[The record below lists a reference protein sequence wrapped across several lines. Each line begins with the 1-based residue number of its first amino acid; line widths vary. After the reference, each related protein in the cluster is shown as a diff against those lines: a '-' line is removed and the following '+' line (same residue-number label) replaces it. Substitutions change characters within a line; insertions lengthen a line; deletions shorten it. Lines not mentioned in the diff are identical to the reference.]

1 MALTFDLILDT
12 SRLKVDGKPLGA
24 PVVFEAR
31 AMLEKE
37 HRELMQA
44 HFSLSDEEREAKQH
58 EYNVAF
64 LAKVAAGPPKG
75 LPGFPEEFDDL
86 AQAVTACLGEKTE
99 VNEFFATQL
108 VSEHLAAGGNR
119 YFFR

>member
-1 MALTFDLILDT
+1 MALTFELTLDT

-44 HFSLSDEEREAKQH
+44 HFALTEEEREQKQH

-64 LAKVAAGPPKG
+64 LSKVIAAPPKG
-75 LPGFPEEFDDL
+75 LPGFPESYDDL
-86 AQAVTACLGEKTE
+86 GEALTACLGEKTE

-108 VSEHLAAGGNR
+108 VTEHLAAGGNR

>member
-1 MALTFDLILDT
+1 MALTFDLFIDT
-12 SRLKVDGKPLGA
+12 TRLKVDGKPLGA

-44 HFSLSDEEREAKQH
+44 HFALTEEEREQKQH

-64 LAKVAAGPPKG
+64 LAKVAAAPPKG
-75 LPGFPEEFDDL
+75 LPGFPEEYDDL
-86 AQAVTACLGEKTE
+86 AEAVKAALSEKTE